1 MRDSLYFTPT
11 NPEYKEIISRT
22 SLNLCSFLSSLNEF
36 PYFRF
41 DSDHSLTGQIAARTY
56 TFLEERIR
64 NDADYWYRGCM
75 NIQNRS
81 TVLIISRMSD
91 MISPLLHSI
100 AYEAMFHDYLHI
112 GNDGRVSVNPHN
124 LLTFLAGGLPSKICV
139 EEYSEM
145 WESIRNLRL
154 ECIDSKMDYL

>member
-1 MRDSLYFTPT
+1 
-11 NPEYKEIISRT
+11 
-22 SLNLCSFLSSLNEF
+22 
-36 PYFRF
+36 
-41 DSDHSLTGQIAARTY
+41 
-56 TFLEERIR
+56 
-64 NDADYWYRGCM
+64 M

-112 GNDGRVSVNPHN
+112 SNDGHVSVNPHN
-124 LLTFLAGGLPSKICV
+124 LLTFLAGGLPSKISV
-139 EEYSEM
+139 DEYSEM

-154 ECIDSKMDYL
+154 ERMDARMDYL

>member
-1 MRDSLYFTPT
+1 MYEHP
-11 NPEYKEIISRT
+11 
-22 SLNLCSFLSSLNEF
+22 
-36 PYFRF
+36 
-41 DSDHSLTGQIAARTY
+41 
-56 TFLEERIR
+56 
-64 NDADYWYRGCM
+64 
-75 NIQNRS
+75 NRS

-100 AYEAMFHDYLHI
+100 DYLHI

-139 EEYSEM
+139 DEYSEM